1 MRMGWSSN
9 EDLVCILEEGTMATY
24 NIHGLL
30 HYSRPICRVRN
41 FLYVHACICVHVHV
55 HVCIYTVTLRFEG
68 VVGLEWMKGIRKI
81 IKISTTKCPER
92 EWHKKSWF
100 NSHNIIVLQ

>member
-30 HYSRPICRVRN
+30 HYSRPICRVSN
-41 FLYVHACICVHVHV
+41 FIYVRTCTYVYMDVCIC
-55 HVCIYTVTLRFEG
+55 TD
-68 VVGLEWMKGIRKI
+68 KG
-81 IKISTTKCPER
+81 
-92 EWHKKSWF
+92 
-100 NSHNIIVLQ
+100 

>member
-41 FLYVHACICVHVHV
+41 FMYVHAY
-55 HVCIYTVTLRFEG
+55 IYTVTLRFEG
-68 VVGLEWMKGIRKI
+68 VVGLELMKGIWKI
-81 IKISTTKCPER
+81 LKISTTKCPER
-92 EWHKKSWF
+92 EWHQKSWF